1 MKQVLQIVIYF
12 LTLTFFSTSLNAQNS
27 NSSNAIDFSDREA
40 VAIAVENFFIGDHTG
55 SIKHKKLSMHE
66 QGAYRSVDRE
76 GNYYDSVFNL
86 DSDDSDTSYKE
97 ELLDIDIYG
106 NLALASLR
114 LENLKSGVPH
124 YKVLTLHKGKDG
136 WKITTIIWGTGIKE

>member
-1 MKQVLQIVIYF
+1 MKQVLQLVFCLLILSY
-12 LTLTFFSTSLNAQNS
+12 SSSSLLAQNE
-27 NSSNAIDFSDREA
+27 AKATDFSDRQA
-40 VAIAVENFFIGDHTG
+40 VVSAVENFFIGDHTG

-66 QGAYRSVDRE
+66 KGAYRSVDRE
-76 GNYYDSVFNL
+76 GNYYDSVFHL

-114 LENLKSGVPH
+114 LENIESGIPH

-136 WKITTIIWGTGIKE
+136 WKITTITWGFGIKE